1 MEITHIPGTKNQIA
15 DALSRIPLNNRDEQ
29 TDEVSIALILTRKR
43 NVVLRN
49 RLKNAASEQREDE
62 KIKDIID
69 QLEARKERR
78 DFHLKGYM
86 LIKGKEGRE
95 RVVLTD

>member
-1 MEITHIPGTKNQIA
+1 M
-15 DALSRIPLNNRDEQ
+15 
-29 TDEVSIALILTRKR
+29 
-43 NVVLRN
+43 LRN